1 MIVEGRDVLAAVE
14 TQRLLSPV
22 LDENN
27 SNCWSLAVRLVLE
40 KLLFGF
46 VPLEGC

>member
-27 SNCWSLAVRLVLE
+27 NNCWSLAVRLVL
-40 KLLFGF
+40 LFGF
-46 VPLEGC
+46 GPLEGC